1 MAELL
6 PCPFCACSVYA
17 IQDTTLLCGHRH
29 WYISHKNSDCI
40 LGGNFR
46 SQLYTTKEKLMC
58 AWNNT
63 RTPKERGGEK

>member
-6 PCPFCACSVYA
+6 RCPFCNRSVYA
-17 IQDTTLLCGHRH
+17 IQDTILLCGHRY
-29 WYISHKNSDCI
+29 WYIRHTNSNCI

-46 SQLYTTKEKLMC
+46 SQLYTTREKLIF

-63 RTPKERGGEK
+63 LAPKERGEDI